1 MSEQRTGRVRLR
13 VCTDRIRVLSRRVF
27 YEIAMQNDGFLFLF
41 FSSIIRD
48 HMSNKMY
55 YVTGPI
61 VDIFHGTAFVAMR
74 SILSKLVP
82 ANELGKL
89 LL

>member
-1 MSEQRTGRVRLR
+1 
-13 VCTDRIRVLSRRVF
+13 
-27 YEIAMQNDGFLFLF
+27 MQNDGFLFLF

-89 LL
+89 LLQDARTVRSRKNPNEKGEKGRSDR